1 MSMKLSTKGRYGLRT
16 ILDLA
21 VHSNGGHV
29 PISLI
34 AERQGISVSYLE
46 HLFSLLRKAGLI
58 RSVKGAQGGYMLGR
72 PAERM
77 RVGDVLRALEGELTL
92 VEEELDS
99 APEMDALSRCIREMV
114 WEPMDLRINVLVDGI
129 TLEELAQEKRVMD
142 GMTEP
147 MYHI

>member
-1 MSMKLSTKGRYGLRT
+1 MKLSTKGRYGLRA

-21 VHSNGGHV
+21 VRSDGGHV

-34 AERQGISVSYLE
+34 AERQDISVSYLE

-92 VEEELDS
+92 VEDNPEG
-99 APEMDALSRCIREMV
+99 APEMDTLSRCIREMV
-114 WEPMDLRINVLVDGI
+114 WDQMDLRINRLVDNI

-142 GMTEP
+142 GLSET

>member
-1 MSMKLSTKGRYGLRT
+1 MKLSTKGRYGLRA

-21 VHSNGGHV
+21 VYSNGGHV

-34 AERQGISVSYLE
+34 AERQAMSVSYLE

-99 APEMDALSRCIREMV
+99 APEMDALSRSIREMV
-114 WEPMDLRINVLVDGI
+114 WEPMDVRINRLVDGI